1 MIKQGTLRELGS
13 LLVQYKWKFS
23 HLDIKTM
30 LLNRKLK
37 EEVYIFQP
45 KGFEV
50 LGQEEKM
57 CKLLKALFGNLYYM
71 HEEGKV
77 AILVIYVGDFLL
89 IKNNSRRTFM
99 AHWITH

>member
-1 MIKQGTLRELGS
+1 VIKQGTLRELGS

-30 LLNRKLK
+30 LLNGKLK

-50 LGQEEKM
+50 LGQEEKI
-57 CKLLKALFGNLYYM
+57 CKLLKALFGLKQAPQAWY
-71 HEEGKV
+71 EE
-77 AILVIYVGDFLL
+77 IDISSNTDRL
-89 IKNNSRRTFM
+89 ITSVSTICTTCMRKEK
-99 AHWITH
+99 W